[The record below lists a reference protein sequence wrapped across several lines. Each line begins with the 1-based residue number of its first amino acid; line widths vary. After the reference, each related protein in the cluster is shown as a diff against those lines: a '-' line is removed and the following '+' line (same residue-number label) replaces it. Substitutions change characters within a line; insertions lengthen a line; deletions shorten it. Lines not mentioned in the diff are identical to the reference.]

1 MFLSVPQRVQRGG
14 DSAAAGDK
22 LRRAL
27 AVYRHDGRTAQQTAE
42 VHPVA
47 DLFPDGGDQANG
59 GGFVVDH
66 ADGGFVGND
75 GGEGFRRR
83 VPGHRDHVEAHGAD
97 TGHGLQLVD
106 GQGAFT
112 GRADHSGVLGDGN
125 ERAGETAHVGACHD
139 AAFLDRVVEQ
149 RKRRRGP
156 VGAAA
161 FQTDEEFIDD
171 IQEDEIVREMTRVFQ
186 KQGIDYELTLT
197 TQVFAWN
204 DTLDFAIFSILT
216 LAVALLVAIILI
228 VSFII
233 IRNMRPLYRLTDW
246 LRSRKTTEEIPKPD
260 SRIKVQEFKEIETAV
275 LEASERSKQVF
286 EEQKRFIGNA
296 SHEIQTPIAICRNR
310 LELLVDETQLDE
322 HQLTEIEKT
331 LDTLGYISRLNKSLL
346 LLSKIDNHQFMEET
360 EIEINQVV
368 NQALE
373 NLVEIYESMEVS
385 VSVAENQRITAKMD
399 PTLASSLVTNLLKNA
414 FIHNLQGGNI
424 AITLS
429 DNTLIIGNTGKNEAL
444 DPESVFKTFYR
455 KGENSNSTG
464 LGLAIAKAICTE
476 YGFEIRYQF
485 IENQHTFS
493 IKFK

>member
-1 MFLSVPQRVQRGG
+1 MKLS
-14 DSAAAGDK
+14 
-22 LRRAL
+22 RRIIMSISIAL
-27 AVYRHDGRTAQQTAE
+27 VVLFAIWAIVFTQTAKRQIYS
-42 VHPVA
+42 HI
-47 DLFPDGGDQANG
+47 DLLLTQQSDKIITRFIE
-59 GGFVVDH
+59 
-66 ADGGFVGND
+66 ND
-75 GGEGFRRR
+75 SL
-83 VPGHRDHVEAHGAD
+83 PNS
-97 TGHGLQLVD
+97 L
-106 GQGAFT
+106 
-112 GRADHSGVLGDGN
+112 SGMSGTMEFFIEKVSPEYAQSHQIPL
-125 ERAGETAHVGACHD
+125 
-139 AAFLDRVVEQ
+139 
-149 RKRRRGP
+149 
-156 VGAAA
+156 

-171 IQEDEIVREMTRVFQ
+171 IQEDEIVREMSSVFQ
-186 KQGIDYELTLT
+186 KQGIDYELTLST
-197 TQVFAWN
+197 HVFAWN

-233 IRNMRPLYRLTDW
+233 IGNMRPLYRLTDW
-246 LRSRKTTEEIPKPD
+246 LRSRKDTEEVPKPD

-346 LLSKIDNHQFMEET
+346 LLSKIDNHQFKEET
-360 EIEINQVV
+360 EIEINKVV

-373 NLVEIYESMEVS
+373 NLEEIYESTKVG
-385 VSVAENQRITAKMD
+385 VLVAEKQRIIVHMD
-399 PTLASSLVTNLLKNA
+399 PTLASSLVNNLLKNA
-414 FIHNLQGGNI
+414 FIHNLQGGSI

-429 DNTLIIGNTGKNEAL
+429 DNTLTIGNTGKNEAL
-444 DPESVFKTFYR
+444 DAESVFKTFYR
-455 KGENSNSTG
+455 KGENTHSTG

-476 YGFEIRYQF
+476 YGFEINYQF

-493 IKFK
+493 VKFK

>member
-1 MFLSVPQRVQRGG
+1 MKLSRRIIVSVSIALVALFALWAIVFTRTTKRQIYSHIDLILTQQ
-14 DSAAAGDK
+14 SDK
-22 LRRAL
+22 IISR
-27 AVYRHDGRTAQQTAE
+27 
-42 VHPVA
+42 
-47 DLFPDGGDQANG
+47 
-59 GGFVVDH
+59 
-66 ADGGFVGND
+66 
-75 GGEGFRRR
+75 
-83 VPGHRDHVEAHGAD
+83 
-97 TGHGLQLVD
+97 
-106 GQGAFT
+106 
-112 GRADHSGVLGDGN
+112 
-125 ERAGETAHVGACHD
+125 
-139 AAFLDRVVEQ
+139 FLDNDSIPNSLSGMSGTMEFFIEKVSPEYAKNHQ
-149 RKRRRGP
+149 TP
-156 VGAAA
+156 A

-171 IQEDEIVREMTRVFQ
+171 IQEDEIVREMSSVFQ
-186 KQGIDYELTLT
+186 KRGIDYELTLST
-197 TQVFAWN
+197 HVFAWN

-228 VSFII
+228 VSFIV

-346 LLSKIDNHQFMEET
+346 FLSKIDNHQFKEEA

-373 NLVEIYESMEVS
+373 NLIEIFESMEVS
-385 VSVAENQRITAKMD
+385 VSVTEKQRIMAKMD

-424 AITLS
+424 TITLS
-429 DNTLIIGNTGKNEAL
+429 DNTLIIGNTGKNEVL
-444 DPESVFKTFYR
+444 DPETVFKTFYR
-455 KGENSNSTG
+455 KGENTNSTG

>member
-1 MFLSVPQRVQRGG
+1 MKLS
-14 DSAAAGDK
+14 
-22 LRRAL
+22 RRIIMSISIAL
-27 AVYRHDGRTAQQTAE
+27 VVLFAIWAIVFTQTAKRQIYS
-42 VHPVA
+42 HI
-47 DLFPDGGDQANG
+47 DLLLTQQSDKIITRFIE
-59 GGFVVDH
+59 
-66 ADGGFVGND
+66 ND
-75 GGEGFRRR
+75 SL
-83 VPGHRDHVEAHGAD
+83 PNS
-97 TGHGLQLVD
+97 L
-106 GQGAFT
+106 
-112 GRADHSGVLGDGN
+112 SGISGTMEFFIEKVSPEYAQSHQIPL
-125 ERAGETAHVGACHD
+125 
-139 AAFLDRVVEQ
+139 
-149 RKRRRGP
+149 
-156 VGAAA
+156 

-171 IQEDEIVREMTRVFQ
+171 IQEDEIVREMSSVFQ
-186 KQGIDYELTLT
+186 KRGIDYELTLST
-197 TQVFAWN
+197 HVFAWN

-233 IRNMRPLYRLTDW
+233 IGNMRPLYRLTDW
-246 LRSRKTTEEIPKPD
+246 LRSRKDTEEVPKPD

-346 LLSKIDNHQFMEET
+346 LLSKIDNHQFKEET
-360 EIEINQVV
+360 EIEINKVV

-373 NLVEIYESMEVS
+373 NLEEIYESTKVG
-385 VSVAENQRITAKMD
+385 VLVAEKQRIIVHMD
-399 PTLASSLVTNLLKNA
+399 PTLASSLVNNLLKNA
-414 FIHNLQGGNI
+414 FIHNLQGGSI

-429 DNTLIIGNTGKNEAL
+429 DNTLTIGNTGKNEAL
-444 DPESVFKTFYR
+444 DAESVFKTFYR
-455 KGENSNSTG
+455 KGENTHSTG

-476 YGFEIRYQF
+476 YGFEINYQF

-493 IKFK
+493 VKFK

>member
-1 MFLSVPQRVQRGG
+1 
-14 DSAAAGDK
+14 
-22 LRRAL
+22 
-27 AVYRHDGRTAQQTAE
+27 
-42 VHPVA
+42 
-47 DLFPDGGDQANG
+47 
-59 GGFVVDH
+59 
-66 ADGGFVGND
+66 
-75 GGEGFRRR
+75 
-83 VPGHRDHVEAHGAD
+83 
-97 TGHGLQLVD
+97 
-106 GQGAFT
+106 
-112 GRADHSGVLGDGN
+112 
-125 ERAGETAHVGACHD
+125 
-139 AAFLDRVVEQ
+139 
-149 RKRRRGP
+149 
-156 VGAAA
+156 
-161 FQTDEEFIDD
+161 
-171 IQEDEIVREMTRVFQ
+171 
-186 KQGIDYELTLT
+186 
-197 TQVFAWN
+197 
-204 DTLDFAIFSILT
+204 
-216 LAVALLVAIILI
+216 
-228 VSFII
+228 
-233 IRNMRPLYRLTDW
+233 MRPLYRLTDW
-246 LRSRKTTEEIPKPD
+246 LRSRKSTEEIPKPD

-346 LLSKIDNHQFMEET
+346 FLSKIDNHQFKEEA

-373 NLVEIYESMEVS
+373 NLSEIFESMKVG

-424 AITLS
+424 TITLS
-429 DNTLIIGNTGKNEAL
+429 DNTLIIGNTGKIEVL
-444 DPESVFKTFYR
+444 DPETVFKTFYR

-464 LGLAIAKAICTE
+464 LGLAIAKAICSE

-493 IKFK
+493 VKFK

>member
-1 MFLSVPQRVQRGG
+1 MKLSHRIIVSVSVALVALFALWAVVFTTTSKRQIYSRIDFILTQQSDKIISRFIENDSLPNSLSGMSGTMEFFIERVSPEYAKSHQ
-14 DSAAAGDK
+14 A
-22 LRRAL
+22 
-27 AVYRHDGRTAQQTAE
+27 
-42 VHPVA
+42 PV
-47 DLFPDGGDQANG
+47 
-59 GGFVVDH
+59 
-66 ADGGFVGND
+66 
-75 GGEGFRRR
+75 
-83 VPGHRDHVEAHGAD
+83 
-97 TGHGLQLVD
+97 
-106 GQGAFT
+106 
-112 GRADHSGVLGDGN
+112 
-125 ERAGETAHVGACHD
+125 
-139 AAFLDRVVEQ
+139 
-149 RKRRRGP
+149 
-156 VGAAA
+156 

-171 IQEDEIVREMTRVFQ
+171 IQEDEIVREMSSVFQ
-186 KQGIDYELTLT
+186 KQGIDYELTLST
-197 TQVFAWN
+197 HVFAWN

-246 LRSRKTTEEIPKPD
+246 LRSRKDTEEVPKPD

-275 LEASERSKQVF
+275 LEASEKSKQVY

-310 LELLVDETQLDE
+310 LELLVDGTQLDE

-346 LLSKIDNHQFMEET
+346 LLSKIDNHQFKEEA
-360 EIEINQVV
+360 EIEINKVV

-373 NLVEIYESMEVS
+373 NLEEIYESTKVG
-385 VSVAENQRITAKMD
+385 VLVAEKQRIVVKMD
-399 PTLASSLVTNLLKNA
+399 PTLASSLVNNLLKNA
-414 FIHNLQGGNI
+414 FIHNIQGGNI

-429 DNTLIIGNTGKNEAL
+429 NNTLTIGNTGKNEAL
-444 DPESVFKTFYR
+444 DAESVFNTFYR
-455 KGENSNSTG
+455 KGENTNSTG

>member
-1 MFLSVPQRVQRGG
+1 MK
-14 DSAAAGDK
+14 DY
-22 LRRAL
+22 LRRFNWFAFVCMAALMAVGVFFVYSANASRESVRLQLLYRSQAELALFGILAGFAL
-27 AVYRHDGRTAQQTAE
+27 AATNYRRI
-42 VHPVA
+42 
-47 DLFPDGGDQANG
+47 LSWS
-59 GGFVVDH
+59 GF
-66 ADGGFVGND
+66 
-75 GGEGFRRR
+75 
-83 VPGHRDHVEAHGAD
+83 
-97 TGHGLQLVD
+97 LY
-106 GQGAFT
+106 
-112 GRADHSGVLGDGN
+112 LG
-125 ERAGETAHVGACHD
+125 
-139 AAFLDRVVEQ
+139 
-149 RKRRRGP
+149 
-156 VGAAA
+156 
-161 FQTDEEFIDD
+161 
-171 IQEDEIVREMTRVFQ
+171 
-186 KQGIDYELTLT
+186 
-197 TQVFAWN
+197 
-204 DTLDFAIFSILT
+204 
-216 LAVALLVAIILI
+216 AVALLVAIILI
-228 VSFII
+228 VSFIV

-246 LRSRKTTEEIPKPD
+246 LRSRKSTEEIPKPD

-275 LEASERSKQVF
+275 LEASERTKQVF

-346 LLSKIDNHQFMEET
+346 FLSKIDNHQFKEEA

-373 NLVEIYESMEVS
+373 NLSEIFESMKVG
-385 VSVAENQRITAKMD
+385 VSVAEKQRITAKMD

-424 AITLS
+424 TITLS
-429 DNTLIIGNTGKNEAL
+429 DNTLIIGNTGKNEVL
-444 DPESVFKTFYR
+444 DPETVFKTFYR
-455 KGENSNSTG
+455 KGENTNSTG

>member
-1 MFLSVPQRVQRGG
+1 MKLSRRIIVSISIALVVLFALWAIVFTQTSKRQIYSHIDLILTQQSDKIISRFIEN
-14 DSAAAGDK
+14 DSLPNSLSGMSGTMEFFIEKVSPEYAK
-22 LRRAL
+22 T
-27 AVYRHDGRTAQQTAE
+27 HQT
-42 VHPVA
+42 PV
-47 DLFPDGGDQANG
+47 
-59 GGFVVDH
+59 
-66 ADGGFVGND
+66 
-75 GGEGFRRR
+75 
-83 VPGHRDHVEAHGAD
+83 
-97 TGHGLQLVD
+97 
-106 GQGAFT
+106 
-112 GRADHSGVLGDGN
+112 
-125 ERAGETAHVGACHD
+125 
-139 AAFLDRVVEQ
+139 
-149 RKRRRGP
+149 
-156 VGAAA
+156 

-171 IQEDEIVREMTRVFQ
+171 IQEEEIVREMTSVFQ
-186 KQGIDYELTLT
+186 KQGIDYELTLS

-246 LRSRKTTEEIPKPD
+246 LRSRKSTEEIPKPD

-310 LELLVDETQLDE
+310 LELLVDETPLNE

-331 LDTLGYISRLNKSLL
+331 LDTLCYISRLNKSLL
-346 LLSKIDNHQFMEET
+346 FLSKIDNHQFKNDA
-360 EIEINQVV
+360 EINIQEVV
-368 NQALE
+368 NQTLE
-373 NLVEIYESMEVS
+373 SLSEIYENLNIKVNF
-385 VSVAENQRITAKMD
+385 VENEAITVTMD
-399 PTLASSLVTNLLKNA
+399 PTLASSLVNNLLKNA
-414 FIHNLQGGNI
+414 FVHNKVGGSITI
-424 AITLS
+424 ALKNNTLS
-429 DNTLIIGNTGKNEAL
+429 ISNTGINVAL
-444 DPESVFKTFYR
+444 DENAVFKTFYR

>member
-1 MFLSVPQRVQRGG
+1 MKLSRRIIVSVSIALVALFALWAIVFTRTTKRQIYSHIDLILTQQ
-14 DSAAAGDK
+14 SDK
-22 LRRAL
+22 IISR
-27 AVYRHDGRTAQQTAE
+27 
-42 VHPVA
+42 
-47 DLFPDGGDQANG
+47 
-59 GGFVVDH
+59 
-66 ADGGFVGND
+66 
-75 GGEGFRRR
+75 
-83 VPGHRDHVEAHGAD
+83 
-97 TGHGLQLVD
+97 
-106 GQGAFT
+106 
-112 GRADHSGVLGDGN
+112 
-125 ERAGETAHVGACHD
+125 
-139 AAFLDRVVEQ
+139 FLDNDSIPNSLSGMSGTMEFFIEKVSPEYAKSHQ
-149 RKRRRGP
+149 IP
-156 VGAAA
+156 V

-171 IQEDEIVREMTRVFQ
+171 IQEDEIVREMSSVFQ
-186 KQGIDYELTLT
+186 KRGIDYELTLST
-197 TQVFAWN
+197 HVFAWN

-233 IRNMRPLYRLTDW
+233 IGNMRPLYRLTDW
-246 LRSRKTTEEIPKPD
+246 LRSRKDTEEVPKPD

-275 LEASERSKQVF
+275 LEASEKSKQVY

-346 LLSKIDNHQFMEET
+346 LLSKIDNHQFKEET
-360 EIEINQVV
+360 EIEINKVV

-373 NLVEIYESMEVS
+373 NLEEIYESTKVG
-385 VSVAENQRITAKMD
+385 VSVAEKQRIVVKMD
-399 PTLASSLVTNLLKNA
+399 PTLASSLVNNLLKNA

-429 DNTLIIGNTGKNEAL
+429 DNTLTIGNTGKNEAL
-444 DPESVFKTFYR
+444 DAESVFKTFYR
-455 KGENSNSTG
+455 KGENTHSTG

-476 YGFEIRYQF
+476 YGFEINYQF

-493 IKFK
+493 VKFK